1 MRKRKKFQ
9 LKKFQLSH
17 QKSSNF
23 LIKSDKGLNFKEA
36 QFAPLFFVFPR

>member
-1 MRKRKKFQ
+1 MRKKKEISIKKFPT
-9 LKKFQLSH
+9 LLL
-17 QKSSNF
+17 KSSNF